1 MVLTTDIQAR
11 IIDSANNHWSEHA
24 HDEGFRE
31 MIKGKEPG
39 HRMADYVDDRT
50 TALLKINFDTR
61 YEGDSKGSIK
71 KRSMGDIWVHSEGI
85 FNPINVKAGLQGMKG
100 QPNVVSMQKLLD
112 YLMRQWIDSYYLLIV
127 KFDLSKETT
136 HRLYLVDL
144 LDWTEFITYDAGPG
158 QIMLREQEF
167 YEKYD
172 TGYAPTP
179 RSIIEKA
186 EALFE
191 LFEDQ
196 VKALI
201 SNRKGRLT
209 RQRSMLDAFQQMEFM
224 VDQSRMN
231 FVP

>member
-1 MVLTTDIQAR
+1 
-11 IIDSANNHWSEHA
+11 
-24 HDEGFRE
+24 
-31 MIKGKEPG
+31 
-39 HRMADYVDDRT
+39 
-50 TALLKINFDTR
+50 
-61 YEGDSKGSIK
+61 
-71 KRSMGDIWVHSEGI
+71 
-85 FNPINVKAGLQGMKG
+85 
-100 QPNVVSMQKLLD
+100 
-112 YLMRQWIDSYYLLIV
+112 
-127 KFDLSKETT
+127 
-136 HRLYLVDL
+136 
-144 LDWTEFITYDAGPG
+144 
-158 QIMLREQEF
+158 MLREQEF